1 MATKL
6 TELEKIVYESV
17 KEECKHEY
25 CSSVK
30 IISDDIGL
38 EVNTVKGVVGS
49 LVKKGLLECESEN
62 RDGLM
67 FNDIFAIVDGE
78 LWSYAIENGYAE

>member
-1 MATKL
+1 MKL
-6 TELEKIVYESV
+6 TKLEKIVYESV

-25 CSSVK
+25 SSDVK
-30 IISDDIGL
+30 TISTDTGL
-38 EVNTVKGVVGS
+38 PVNTVKGVVGS
-49 LVKKGLLECESEN
+49 LVKKGLVECTTDI
-62 RDGLM
+62 RDNTE